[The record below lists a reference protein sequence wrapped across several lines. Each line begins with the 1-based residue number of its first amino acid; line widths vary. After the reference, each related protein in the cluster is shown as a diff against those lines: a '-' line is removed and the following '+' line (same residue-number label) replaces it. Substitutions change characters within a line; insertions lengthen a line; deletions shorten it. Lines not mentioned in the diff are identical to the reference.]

1 MIGTFESMVRMYPER
16 VCFIFVDESGQEER
30 FTYRTTRL
38 IASGLARRL
47 QDRGVQRGD
56 CVSVD
61 LPNCPAFV
69 FLLLASAYASFTLV
83 PLNHRLTAAEK
94 QARLMEL
101 ERQRGVRL
109 SCRID
114 RKQVESLIARVKA
127 DLAGQR
133 EPEDDNRGGKPWALA
148 PFMVQ
153 PAATGSA
160 GRRRRVIM
168 GAQQDAEEEAIHF
181 AERQA
186 RLFDE
191 EARALIMFTSG
202 TTGKPKAVPL
212 AWQHLMGSAAASNT
226 VLNENAEGLWQAAL
240 PLYHIGGLQVLVR
253 SFTNRNPFVLYA
265 RFDAKRL
272 LEDAERRHATHVSVV
287 DKMLQDL
294 LDADEREVLQGYRCI
309 LLGGGALNR
318 KTLARALSAKA
329 RVYASYGMT
338 ETSSQIAHAQVTR
351 DFEGGLRL
359 LPGYRARIVDPN
371 EEGYGRLGVRGP
383 GVFAGYLNAR
393 AAFTVDGYFLTGDTA
408 ALVNGRLYLKERT
421 SDMFVSGGE
430 NVYPAEIAGKL
441 MRLPGVA
448 DAHVFGAAD
457 PTWGRRPV
465 AFVERDAGAQAASM
479 PPSQFAAAVRASLEP
494 QVSKL
499 YLPRQVFVVD
509 ELPRVGIGKVDRGAV
524 ERQYEERIEVKSVSL
539 YQVRLPFKTPF
550 KTPKATL
557 GYRDSLVV
565 EVTDH
570 AGRTGLSECVA
581 FATDWYL
588 PETLEHDAAVLQHLL
603 APKVLSETY
612 LHPRE
617 AAASLD
623 AMVEAAAFP
632 LARGALEPALW
643 DLYGKIVGKP
653 LWKLVNEEASRGGAG
668 GLSPRT
674 LASVRSGV
682 TVGAGAVVGLGT
694 PRETVEAVKRC
705 VEGGY
710 RRVKLKVAPGGS
722 AARVRAVRQAFP
734 QLMVTL
740 DANQSFGER
749 DMDELRALDA
759 CGAAWIE
766 EPLDVSSVRH
776 RGHGDDAFARLATLQ
791 RSLDTPLC
799 LDESFTCPE
808 EAYRAL
814 EHPELRCFAVKI
826 GKFGGVKGA
835 LDFVQAAR
843 ACGAQ
848 IWMGGMYESGISK
861 RLHAAFQTL
870 PGIDVPGDVGAT
882 SRYFATDITDP
893 PYSVERGSVTL
904 NREGHENGLG
914 CGLCLP
920 ALSSVLVKRIV
931 VE

>member
-1 MIGTFESMVRMYPER
+1 
-16 VCFIFVDESGQEER
+16 
-30 FTYRTTRL
+30 
-38 IASGLARRL
+38 
-47 QDRGVQRGD
+47 
-56 CVSVD
+56 
-61 LPNCPAFV
+61 
-69 FLLLASAYASFTLV
+69 
-83 PLNHRLTAAEK
+83 
-94 QARLMEL
+94 
-101 ERQRGVRL
+101 
-109 SCRID
+109 
-114 RKQVESLIARVKA
+114 
-127 DLAGQR
+127 
-133 EPEDDNRGGKPWALA
+133 
-148 PFMVQ
+148 
-153 PAATGSA
+153 
-160 GRRRRVIM
+160 
-168 GAQQDAEEEAIHF
+168 
-181 AERQA
+181 
-186 RLFDE
+186 
-191 EARALIMFTSG
+191 
-202 TTGKPKAVPL
+202 
-212 AWQHLMGSAAASNT
+212 
-226 VLNENAEGLWQAAL
+226 
-240 PLYHIGGLQVLVR
+240 
-253 SFTNRNPFVLYA
+253 
-265 RFDAKRL
+265 
-272 LEDAERRHATHVSVV
+272 
-287 DKMLQDL
+287 
-294 LDADEREVLQGYRCI
+294 
-309 LLGGGALNR
+309 
-318 KTLARALSAKA
+318 
-329 RVYASYGMT
+329 
-338 ETSSQIAHAQVTR
+338 
-351 DFEGGLRL
+351 
-359 LPGYRARIVDPN
+359 
-371 EEGYGRLGVRGP
+371 
-383 GVFAGYLNAR
+383 
-393 AAFTVDGYFLTGDTA
+393 
-408 ALVNGRLYLKERT
+408 
-421 SDMFVSGGE
+421 
-430 NVYPAEIAGKL
+430 
-441 MRLPGVA
+441 
-448 DAHVFGAAD
+448 
-457 PTWGRRPV
+457 
-465 AFVERDAGAQAASM
+465 M

-766 EPLDVSSVRH
+766 EPLDVSSARH
-776 RGHGDDAFARLATLQ
+776 RGHGDDAFVRLATLQ

-843 ACGAQ
+843 
-848 IWMGGMYESGISK
+848 
-861 RLHAAFQTL
+861 HAARRYGWAACTRAAYRSACMRRSRRCRASTCR
-870 PGIDVPGDVGAT
+870 AT
-882 SRYFATDITDP
+882 WAQRRVTSP
-893 PYSVERGSVTL
+893 PT
-904 NREGHENGLG
+904 
-914 CGLCLP
+914 
-920 ALSSVLVKRIV
+920 
-931 VE
+931 

>member
-441 MRLPGVA
+441 MRVPGVA

-705 VEGGY
+705 VEGRVSARQAEGGTWRLCGARARGASGLPAAHGHAGRQSKLRRARHGRAAGLGRVRGRMDRGAAGREQRSASRAWR
-710 RRVKLKVAPGGS
+710 RRVRPPGHP
-722 AARVRAVRQAFP
+722 AALSRHAAVLGRVLHLSGRGLPRPRASRAALLRREDRQVRRR
-734 QLMVTL
+734 
-740 DANQSFGER
+740 ER
-749 DMDELRALDA
+749 RAGLRAGGPCMRRADMDGRHVREWHIEAPA
-759 CGAAWIE
+759 CGVPDVAGHRRAGRRGRNVALLRHRHNRSAVFGRAWI
-766 EPLDVSSVRH
+766 RH
-776 RGHGDDAFARLATLQ
+776 
-791 RSLDTPLC
+791 P
-799 LDESFTCPE
+799 
-808 EAYRAL
+808 
-814 EHPELRCFAVKI
+814 
-826 GKFGGVKGA
+826 
-835 LDFVQAAR
+835 
-843 ACGAQ
+843 
-848 IWMGGMYESGISK
+848 
-861 RLHAAFQTL
+861 
-870 PGIDVPGDVGAT
+870 
-882 SRYFATDITDP
+882 
-893 PYSVERGSVTL
+893 
-904 NREGHENGLG
+904 
-914 CGLCLP
+914 
-920 ALSSVLVKRIV
+920 
-931 VE
+931 